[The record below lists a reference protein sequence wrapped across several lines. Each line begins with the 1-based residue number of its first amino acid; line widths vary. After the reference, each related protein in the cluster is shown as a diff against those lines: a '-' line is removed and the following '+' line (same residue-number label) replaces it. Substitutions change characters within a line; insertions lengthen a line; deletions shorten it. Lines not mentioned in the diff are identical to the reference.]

1 MKNFFRPAL
10 FLASLFFVSCSKDDD
25 QPITPENKVEVPA
38 EYTFMRNG
46 ESTVNFD
53 GQTARILMASELV
66 GSFNNFETATEVSLH
81 NKFVNENNP
90 FSNET
95 LNASS
100 KSVKSKVA
108 ASYDYFSANAAES
121 AEIKADFEH
130 FIDLQINQVYPN
142 QLELAAP
149 GVAGQIG
156 DGDRVRY
163 VSAKGLELNQAFAK
177 GLIGAMITDQILNN
191 YFSFSVLDEGT
202 NIENNN
208 TEVLVDGENHT
219 SMEHKWDEAYGYV
232 YGTSSN
238 PANPNPTL
246 DENRFLAGYINSVDS
261 DADFAGIKA
270 DIFNAFKKGRAAI
283 VAENYEVRD
292 AQIAILREK
301 ISTVIAVR
309 AVHYLQ
315 EGAEAIANGTPKSGF
330 HPLSEGFGFVYSL
343 RFTRN
348 PETNAPYFTAEEV
361 NAYTDTLLSGNGFW
375 DLTPETLNTISAEI
389 AAEFG
394 FTVEEAAH

>member
-1 MKNFFRPAL
+1 MKKIFNSAII
-10 FLASLFFVSCSKDDD
+10 LASLCLASCSKDDD
-25 QPITPENKVEVPA
+25 QPITPGNNVEVPA
-38 EYTFMRNG
+38 EYTFTRNG
-46 ESTVNFD
+46 ESTVSFE
-53 GQTARILMASELV
+53 GQTTRILMASELV
-66 GSFNNFETATEVSLH
+66 GSFNDFETATEISLH
-81 NKFVNENNP
+81 NQFVNENNP
-90 FSNET
+90 FANEA
-95 LNASS
+95 LNASN
-100 KSVKSKVA
+100 KNIKSKVA
-108 ASYDYFSANAAES
+108 ASYDYFSANTAES
-121 AEIKADFEH
+121 AEIKADFENY
-130 FIDLQINQVYPN
+130 IDLQINQVFPN

-149 GVAGQIG
+149 GVAGQIA
-156 DGDRVRY
+156 DGEKVRY
-163 VSAKGLELNQAFAK
+163 VNAKGLELNQAFAK
-177 GLIGAMITDQILNN
+177 SLIGAMMTDQILNN
-191 YFSFSVLDEGT
+191 YLSFSVLDEGA

-208 TEVLVDGENHT
+208 AEVLVEGESYT

-283 VAENYEVRD
+283 VAGNYEVRD

-309 AVHYLQ
+309 AIHYLQ
-315 EGAEAIANGTPKSGF
+315 EGAAAIENGTPKNGF
-330 HPLSEGFGFVYSL
+330 HALSEGFGFVYSL

-348 PETNAPYFTAEEV
+348 PVTDAPYFSSEEV
-361 NAYTDTLLSGNGFW
+361 NAYTSTLLNGNGFW

-389 AAEFG
+389 ATEFG
-394 FTVEEAAH
+394 FTVEAAAH